1 LIRTKKIKSN
11 KKNIIDYLKN
21 NDLWKSS
28 LYNNETNK
36 MKFEGDLSK
45 LKDLNIKI
53 KEILSFYDYLIDKK
67 DEGFEED
74 IETYIKEKEEAKRKT
89 QTTGKDSSD
98 EDDEDDDD
106 DDDDDSPKKIK
117 VKKGGKNTGKIEKKP
132 QPKKGKQHKDDD
144 DEDDDDDSPK
154 KKKVEK
160 GGKNTGKIEKKPQPK
175 KGKQYK
181 DVDDDD

>member
-1 LIRTKKIKSN
+1 MMTLLKRRELELLIE
-11 KKNIIDYLKN
+11 KNIIDYLKN
-21 NDLWKSS
+21 NDLWESS

-74 IETYIKEKEEAKRKT
+74 IETYIKEKEEEAKRKT
-89 QTTGKDSSD
+89 QTTDSSDDD
-98 EDDEDDDD
+98 EDDEGDDDD
-106 DDDDDSPKKIK
+106 DYPKKK
-117 VKKGGKNTGKIEKKP
+117 NPNKGGKNKGKIEKKQ
-132 QPKKGKQHKDDD
+132 QPKKGKQHKDDG
-144 DEDDDDDSPK
+144 DEDDDEDSPK

-160 GGKNTGKIEKKPQPK
+160 GGKNTGKIEKKQQPK
-175 KGKQYK
+175 KHKHQKKQ
-181 DVDDDD
+181 